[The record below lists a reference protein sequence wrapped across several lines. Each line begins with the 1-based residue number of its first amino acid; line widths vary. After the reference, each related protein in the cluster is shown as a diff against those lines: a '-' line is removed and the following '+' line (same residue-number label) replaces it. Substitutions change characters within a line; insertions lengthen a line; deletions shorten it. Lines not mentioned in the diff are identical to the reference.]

1 MLKVT
6 KNELYKF
13 FTSRKLIILS
23 LIIVAINI
31 FAAYV
36 VNDRMNIESN
46 PMMMNAQSFP
56 IMMYIQVFSGF
67 FPMFFILLFAG
78 LISDEVRDG
87 TLKLT
92 LVRPIKRFE
101 LINAKIITS
110 FVAILYIN
118 LLVMFSAYLAG
129 LVFWGWG
136 NNFSF
141 QNQMLVDY
149 GPFLSTLV
157 YFLLNT
163 IGYSIFALI
172 ILFFSNILKNS
183 GLVFGGAMG
192 VWVGMMLVTQ
202 LKPAIKEFIPVY
214 YFDMGNFIIKGP
226 NSFDFVKGIPV
237 LLAYFMG
244 FYIINSIILKRK
256 EITT

>member
-1 MLKVT
+1 MT

-13 FTSRKLIILS
+13 FTSKKLIFLS

-36 VNDRMNIESN
+36 VNDRMNIEPN

-56 IMMYIQVFSGF
+56 IMMYMQVFSGF

-101 LINAKIITS
+101 FINAKIITS
-110 FVAILYIN
+110 FIAILYIN

-129 LVFWGWG
+129 MFFWGWG
-136 NNFSF
+136 DNFSF
-141 QNQMLVDY
+141 QSQFLVDY

-163 IGYSIFALI
+163 VGYSIFALI
-172 ILFFSNILKNS
+172 IILFSNILKNS
-183 GLVFGGAMG
+183 GFVFGGAMG
-192 VWVGMMLVTQ
+192 IWIGMMLVTQ
-202 LKPAIKEFIPVY
+202 LKPSIKEFIPVY
-214 YFDMGNFIIKGP
+214 YFDMGNFIMNGP
-226 NSFDFVKGIPV
+226 NSFDFVKGVPV
-237 LLAYFMG
+237 LLAYFIG
-244 FYIINSIILKRK
+244 FYIINSIILQRK